1 MKPMRLAIVQYG
13 GDYRTVSRS
22 LFDAG
27 AETYHGQRYLLKSL
41 IAMVQEIPELEQ
53 ISFISCASPEAYEEE
68 VVPGLKIIGAGMNP
82 YDDQKDVWQLIEA
95 QQPTHFVLQFP
106 LANFFKWASARGIR
120 TMGLLADSF
129 NMHGLRPW
137 LSKKRLVQQLNRSEV
152 EWVANHGLNACAG
165 LQDLGIKAEKIIP
178 WDHPYDRDPEKNPPK
193 HLQVGIP
200 GTLLYVGSVIPDK
213 GVGDLI
219 QALDHLKEK
228 GIKPQLQ
235 IAGGG
240 DLAPFQQQVADL
252 GLGAQVAFLGVVA
265 HSRVSELM
273 RESSI
278 VVVPSWH
285 QYGEGLPL
293 TIYEAFCARTPVIG
307 SDHPMFLGNLLHGEN
322 ALVFPERDAVSL
334 AANIERLLT
343 DADLYEK
350 LSEASSE
357 AWQRLQIPVKW
368 GDLIRRWVVSTPENA
383 DWFLAH
389 RFISGRYQVPR
400 DRLLAS

>member
-1 MKPMRLAIVQYG
+1 M
-13 GDYRTVSRS
+13 
-22 LFDAG
+22 
-27 AETYHGQRYLLKSL
+27 
-41 IAMVQEIPELEQ
+41 
-53 ISFISCASPEAYEEE
+53 
-68 VVPGLKIIGAGMNP
+68 
-82 YDDQKDVWQLIEA
+82 
-95 QQPTHFVLQFP
+95 
-106 LANFFKWASARGIR
+106 
-120 TMGLLADSF
+120 
-129 NMHGLRPW
+129 
-137 LSKKRLVQQLNRSEV
+137 
-152 EWVANHGLNACAG
+152 
-165 LQDLGIKAEKIIP
+165 
-178 WDHPYDRDPEKNPPK
+178 
-193 HLQVGIP
+193 
-200 GTLLYVGSVIPDK
+200 IPDK

-219 QALDHLKEK
+219 QAVGHLKEK

-240 DLAPFQQQVADL
+240 DLAPFQRQVAEL
-252 GLGAQVAFLGVVA
+252 GLASQVAFLGVVA

-322 ALVFPERDAVSL
+322 ALVFRERDAASL
-334 AANIERLLT
+334 AENIERLLT

-350 LSEASSE
+350 LSQSSAE

-368 GDLIRRWVVSTPENA
+368 GDLIRRWMVSTPENA
-383 DWFLAH
+383 DWFQSY

-400 DRLLAS
+400 DRLLVS